1 MFEWLIFQLPFDAF
15 HCVSLYTFNS
25 LRLVYAIP
33 DEKNHCIYNGVDL
46 SFRDPNLV
54 KTEEKNQ
61 ISELFHLQ

>member
-1 MFEWLIFQLPFDAF
+1 MFERLIFQLPFDAF

-33 DEKNHCIYNGVDL
+33 AEKNHCIYNGVDL
-46 SFRDPNLV
+46 SFRESALV